1 MTELINNM
9 GEKSLFASRE
19 ISFAAGTREILKPLD
34 LRLDTGLVYGL
45 VGHNGSG
52 KSTLL
57 KILAKQLTATAGDIL
72 LNGRSLDNWS
82 TKEFSR
88 HVAYLP
94 QDIPTVPNLTV
105 RELVSHG
112 RYPWHGAFRGV
123 SDEDNSYIDD
133 ALTLTNITHMQDR
146 MVNNL
151 SGGERQ
157 RAWLAMLIAQNTS
170 CLLLDEPIS
179 ALDISHQMD
188 VMGLIKDLS
197 QQQNLSV
204 VMVLHDINIAA
215 RFCDRIIALREGELI
230 ADHVS
235 EDLMDPD
242 LLKTIFNM
250 NMKVID
256 HPSGKGRVALV
267 D

>member
-1 MTELINNM
+1 MTELKNNM

-34 LRLDTGLVYGL
+34 LRLDTGLIYGL
-45 VGHNGSG
+45 IGHNGSG

-57 KILAKQLTATAGDIL
+57 KILAKQLNATAGDIL
-72 LNGRSLDNWS
+72 LKGRSLASWS
-82 TKEFSR
+82 VKEFSR

-94 QDIPTVPNLTV
+94 QDIPPIANLTV

-112 RYPWHGAFRGV
+112 RYPWHGAFLGL
-123 SDEDNSYIDD
+123 SDEDNSYVND
-133 ALTLTNITHMQDR
+133 ALTLTNLNHMQDR

-157 RAWLAMLIAQNTS
+157 RVWLAMLIAQNTS

-179 ALDISHQMD
+179 ALDVSHQMD
-188 VMGLIKDLS
+188 VMELIKDLS
-197 QQQNLSV
+197 QKKNLSV
-204 VMVLHDINIAA
+204 IMVLHDVNIAA
-215 RFCDRIIALREGELI
+215 RFCDRILALREGALI
-230 ADHVS
+230 ADRKS
-235 EDLMDPD
+235 EDLMNPE
-242 LLKTIFNM
+242 LLKEIFNM
-250 NMKVID
+250 DMQVID